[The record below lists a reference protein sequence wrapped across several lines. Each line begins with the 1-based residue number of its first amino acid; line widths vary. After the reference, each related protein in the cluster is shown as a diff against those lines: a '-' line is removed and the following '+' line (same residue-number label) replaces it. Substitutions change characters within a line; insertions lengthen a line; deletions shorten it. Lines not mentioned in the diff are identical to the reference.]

1 MARLAQRSKKGRAR
15 GSTRVSNANR
25 SDRSRKEGREASL
38 PTKIKIA
45 NLNFKLKFINPDS
58 KEISD
63 SHGWVDFSR
72 EIIALNPDQSPESL
86 HDTFLHE
93 LIHAVCYVMSVKME
107 EGDEQMTRRLATGL
121 CMVWKDNRKVFEWW
135 QNLV

>member
-1 MARLAQRSKKGRAR
+1 M
-15 GSTRVSNANR
+15 
-25 SDRSRKEGREASL
+25 
-38 PTKIKIA
+38 
-45 NLNFKLKFINPDS
+45 FKLKFISPDN
-58 KEISD
+58 KEIAD

-93 LIHAVCYVMSVKME
+93 LIHAVCYVMSIKME

-121 CMVWKDNRKVFEWW
+121 CTVWKEVYLCCCIPLLNCDTMYKLELVVFAALKI
-135 QNLV
+135 LVLL

>member
-1 MARLAQRSKKGRAR
+1 L
-15 GSTRVSNANR
+15 V
-25 SDRSRKEGREASL
+25 
-38 PTKIKIA
+38 
-45 NLNFKLKFINPDS
+45 FKLKFISPDN

-63 SHGWVDFSR
+63 SHGWVDFNR

-93 LIHAVCYVMSVKME
+93 IIHAVCYVMAIKME

-121 CMVWKDNRKVFEWW
+121 CTVWKDNKKVFAWW
-135 QNLV
+135 QSLV